1 MKEEIILKIYDK
13 LKDEIFIMSDEE
25 KEKVNELDVK
35 VNEFL
40 DNLED
45 NKKKQLEDINILNSE
60 RNDIV
65 NEKIFKYGFKLAFQL
80 AVESL
85 KNDDNKISD

>member
-1 MKEEIILKIYDK
+1 
-13 LKDEIFIMSDEE
+13 MSDEE
-25 KEKVNELDVK
+25 KEKVNELDMK

>member
-65 NEKIFKYGFKLAFQL
+65 NEKIFKYSFKLGFQL

>member
-25 KEKVNELDVK
+25 KEKVNELDMK

>member
-1 MKEEIILKIYDK
+1 MKEESILKIYDK

-25 KEKVNELDVK
+25 KEKVNELDMK

>member
-25 KEKVNELDVK
+25 KEKVNELDMK

-65 NEKIFKYGFKLAFQL
+65 HKKIFQYAFSLAFQL

-85 KNDDNKISD
+85 NNNKNKILD

>member
-25 KEKVNELDVK
+25 KEKVNELDMK

-65 NEKIFKYGFKLAFQL
+65 HKKIFQYAFSLAFQL

>member
-1 MKEEIILKIYDK
+1 M
-13 LKDEIFIMSDEE
+13 
-25 KEKVNELDVK
+25 K